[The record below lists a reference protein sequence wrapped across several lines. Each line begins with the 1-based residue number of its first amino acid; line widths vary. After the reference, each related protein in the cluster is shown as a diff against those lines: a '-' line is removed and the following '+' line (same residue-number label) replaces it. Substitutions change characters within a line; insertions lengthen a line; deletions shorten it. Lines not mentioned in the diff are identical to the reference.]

1 MDDTPLAEG
10 STPVAD
16 AGPTG
21 SLPEGKACVFCR
33 ETIDAFAD
41 RTSHCTAF
49 LPIAEGRAYSQH
61 YFFLFCCLAF
71 VIGALLPWEGMWWD
85 SNGFRSI
92 HGGFLLLFGGYGIV
106 AFWFNLFHKRMI
118 VWPAMLAALDGVYAG
133 WHRVAQLLD
142 TEAAK
147 AIKWDGDGLGAK
159 KAAFIEFSR
168 LFGPGLWLVVLFST
182 AFWIV
187 FVISVVQ
194 GGRAAGARKEAER
207 AERAARASA
216 KRSS

>member
-1 MDDTPLAEG
+1 MDDTPQADG
-10 STPVAD
+10 AGAPAPASD
-16 AGPTG
+16 AGPSGT
-21 SLPEGKACVFCR
+21 LHEGKACVFCG
-33 ETIDAFAD
+33 ETISAYAD
-41 RTSHCTAF
+41 RCSHCTAF
-49 LPIAEGRAYSQH
+49 LPIAEGRAYKQH
-61 YFFLFCCLAF
+61 YFFLFCCLAM

-85 SNGFRSI
+85 SYGFRSL
-92 HGGFLLLFGGYGIV
+92 HGGFLLLFAGYGII
-106 AFWFNLFHKRMI
+106 AFYFNLFHKRMI

-133 WHRVAQLLD
+133 WHRVGQLLG

-147 AIKWDGDGLGAK
+147 SISFEGDLAAK
-159 KAAFIEFSR
+159 KHAFIEFSR

-207 AERAARASA
+207 AARAA
-216 KRSS
+216 KRSAS